1 VRRALSE
8 TSSRACL
15 DASTDTIP
23 GATTDGLVSDGS
35 YPSIV
40 CIASTRAVPP
50 VGQYRITLPHER
62 LLAEE
67 IARTGRQLDLH
78 RQKEFRALP
87 PQSARSAV
95 EVKAR
100 FPAGPPPDR

>member
-35 YPSIV
+35 YPSIA
-40 CIASTRAVPP
+40 CIAS
-50 VGQYRITLPHER
+50 
-62 LLAEE
+62 
-67 IARTGRQLDLH
+67 ARVVHQL
-78 RQKEFRALP
+78 
-87 PQSARSAV
+87 ARSAV

-100 FPAGPPPDR
+100 FRLGHHVIAEGGRTLGGTHKLPRSGPLSLHR

>member
-1 VRRALSE
+1 MGATGFVGDVVTGMLRRFHKRHSGRNDRRAGVRWFVSVY
-8 TSSRACL
+8 CL
-15 DASTDTIP
+15 
-23 GATTDGLVSDGS
+23 
-35 YPSIV
+35 
-40 CIASTRAVPP
+40 
-50 VGQYRITLPHER
+50 YRER

-78 RQKEFRALP
+78 RQKEFRAP
-87 PQSARSAV
+87 PSSARSAV